1 VRVAR
6 LIETFCSQNWRLPT
20 INLIRVE
27 SKEMADRHLYEV
39 LADAFATEGVDTH
52 FTLLGDGNMHWGIAL
67 AERHG
72 VRTIHARHEHCA
84 CEMASAYAHVT
95 RRVGVASVTHGPGL
109 TQTMTALTTAARG
122 EIPLVL
128 FAGEA
133 PTTAAWTIQHID
145 QAPLVRAC
153 GVEYIQIQSIN
164 HALDRVREAF
174 CIAQFERRPVVLGV
188 ADDLQRATVTK
199 AADYVPSSAFLPR
212 NPPLA
217 LDPESARAIASLIA
231 SAERPIILA
240 GRGVLE
246 SGAKADV
253 LELAERSGALLSTTL
268 PTRGLF
274 EGNPYAIGIG
284 GGWSS
289 DLATELFLE
298 SDLVIA
304 IGASLSGFTTNFGRL
319 YPKARIVQIDANP
332 KAVRHNRVIAN
343 QHLRCDARLGVA
355 TINKI
360 LETEFNSALT
370 SKSGYRTQ
378 AVADR
383 IKTPA
388 VDGEPQAEKGTI
400 DPRRAVQE
408 VNRIV
413 PKDWF
418 LVGGSGHCAYFTAT
432 NTQDRPPELYAS
444 IRHFGAIGSGL
455 SHAIGIAVARQ
466 SRKILLIDGDGSL
479 MMHIQE
485 LETIARHGLQ
495 MLIVALNDGAYGS
508 EVHKLRADG
517 VSDREVQFGRPDFA
531 KIARGF
537 GLRGAT
543 ISDLGQ
549 IDSLFQ
555 EHLAGAQAEIWDI
568 PISGNVLS
576 TPFRR
581 EARQMAAA
589 AQAAGV
595 RRK

>member
-1 VRVAR
+1 MTGHR
-6 LIETFCSQNWRLPT
+6 LY
-20 INLIRVE
+20 
-27 SKEMADRHLYEV
+27 DV
-39 LADAFATEGVDTH
+39 LADAFAAEGVDTH

-72 VRTIHARHEHCA
+72 VRTVHARHEHCA
-84 CEMASAYAHVT
+84 CEMASAFAQVT
-95 RRVGVASVTHGPGL
+95 GRVGVASVTHGPGL

-128 FAGEA
+128 FVGEA
-133 PTTAAWTIQHID
+133 PTTAAWTIQGID
-145 QAPLVRAC
+145 QAPFARAC
-153 GVEYIQIQSIN
+153 GAEYIQIQSVN

-174 CIAQFERRPVVLGV
+174 CIAQYERRPVVLGV
-188 ADDLQRATVTK
+188 SDDLQRTLVPK
-199 AADYVPSSAFLPR
+199 APDYVPSSAFLPR
-212 NPPLA
+212 LPPCTP
-217 LDPESARAIASLIA
+217 DPESAITIANVIA

-240 GRGVLE
+240 GRGVMV
-246 SGAKADV
+246 SGAKTDV
-253 LELAERSGALLSTTL
+253 VELAERSGALLATTL
-268 PTRGLF
+268 PARGLF
-274 EGNPYAIGIG
+274 DGDPYAIGIG

-289 DLATELFLE
+289 DLATELFAE

-304 IGASLSGFTTNFGRL
+304 IGASLSGFTTHFGKL

-332 KAVRHNRVIAN
+332 RAVRHNRVVAHH
-343 QHLRCDARLGVA
+343 HLRADARLGVA
-355 TINKI
+355 AINKI
-360 LETEFNSALT
+360 LARSST

-383 IKTPA
+383 INAPA
-388 VDGEPQAEKGTI
+388 ADDEPQAEAGTI
-400 DPRRAVQE
+400 DPRRAVRE
-408 VNRIV
+408 INRVV

-432 NTQDRPPELYAS
+432 NTQGRPPELYAS

-455 SHAIGIAVARQ
+455 SHAIGIAVARK

-508 EVHKLRADG
+508 EVHKLRVDG

-531 KIARGF
+531 RIARGF
-537 GLRGAT
+537 DLRGAT

-549 IDSLFQ
+549 IETLFQ
-555 EHLAGAQAEIWDI
+555 DHLAGTQTEIWDI
-568 PISGNVLS
+568 PIAGNVLS

-581 EARQMAAA
+581 EARQMLARQSSPAS
-589 AQAAGV
+589 
-595 RRK
+595 R